1 MGYCLGN
8 NYACCQTLKNIL
20 FKYLL
25 LVALGRR
32 PSCNVSSIYEF
43 PKTDLNIL
51 YRPSQLRDHL
61 LNLLLFRFG
70 FVNSWLTISNLDGVA
85 PFIEHQSTFLL
96 RKFLA
101 YNIQSW
107 RFCALYWTSIKLCFC
122 SVPLYS
128 KVDSSSLSGTIF
140 EQISTHKLKYKQL
153 N

>member
-8 NYACCQTLKNIL
+8 NYACCRTLKSIL

-25 LVALGRR
+25 LVAFGRR

-85 PFIEHQSTFLL
+85 PFIEHQSSFASVLSPYIPKLILLLYLVQFLN
-96 RKFLA
+96 KFQLI
-101 YNIQSW
+101 NSS
-107 RFCALYWTSIKLCFC
+107 TS
-122 SVPLYS
+122 
-128 KVDSSSLSGTIF
+128 
-140 EQISTHKLKYKQL
+140 